1 MLQVALAQLRINAR
15 RFVAVA
21 LAVMLGVG
29 FLSATLMVSGTT
41 QATLQQSIGA
51 TYAKADLVVTVRD
64 NGQSALETEQLL
76 SGLDGVSAVHAPQRT
91 VTALQLPSGPADV
104 FVLSTA
110 PTELQTSTMVNGT
123 LPANGSEISID
134 QTSADE
140 LGMTVGD
147 TYALEQSYYAPD
159 VGDAPPP
166 TTVTVTLTGITEDS
180 ADPYLSGLPHVYAAP
195 DLVQS
200 LSVLTPGEEP
210 PAATSAQLAL
220 LETADASAVG
230 AEATTALAAAGV
242 AAEVRTSAEQ
252 VTEDVAALSGGTDQ
266 LTVIL
271 LAFAVVAVLVTA
283 LVISNTF
290 SVLVAQRTR
299 DLALLRCLGASRGQ
313 IRRSVLI
320 EAGVVGLVSSIL
332 GVLLAAGVM
341 FVLVSIA
348 ASQDGTEFATLA
360 IPWSSVLVGLIVGIV
375 MTLVA
380 AFVPARAATAVA
392 PLEALRPAEDA
403 TTDTRKGRVRL
414 VIGLMLVL
422 LGAGLLGVGAASSTL
437 LIALPGGVFSFV
449 GVLLCA
455 SLFLPALVTA
465 VGKLAA
471 PLGVPGRLAAINAVR
486 NPARTTATASALLV
500 GVTLVTMMMAGAQT
514 SRTAFEAELGANYPV
529 DLSVQQVGDAAA
541 ANAAATTAGQLDG
554 VEATTALSVAALS
567 DEASG
572 GMPIY
577 AISPTGAEAVLR
589 NDALDLVDDV
599 VFMPQDSGF
608 TEMTLVGA
616 DGPVTLPVQEVQTQI
631 FVPAITAATAAEL
644 GTAPL
649 PGVEALGEETGILWM
664 KLDDSLDT
672 AGVTGLRSDIVEAL
686 NVSEY
691 QVDGAAIE
699 RVSFNEIIDVIL
711 LVVTALLAVAV
722 LIALIGVANTLSL
735 SVLER
740 TRESSLL
747 RALGLTRGQLRGM
760 LAVEA
765 VLIAGVAAAFGCLL
779 GVVYG
784 WLGVQSALGAITP
797 VTPSIPW
804 AQLVGVLAVA
814 VVAALLA
821 SVLPARRAARL
832 SPVEGLATT

>member
-1 MLQVALAQLRINAR
+1 MHAR
-15 RFVAVA
+15 RFVAVG

-41 QATLQQSIGA
+41 QASLQQSLGA
-51 TYAKADLVVTVRD
+51 TYAKADLVVTLD
-64 NGQSALETEQLL
+64 EGAGSAADTEELL
-76 SGLDGVSAVHAPQRT
+76 AGIDGVTAVHAPQRT
-91 VTALQLPSGPADV
+91 TSTLNLPTGPADV

-110 PTELQTSTMVNGT
+110 PDELQSSTLAAGRLPVDGT
-123 LPANGSEISID
+123 GITID
-134 QTSADE
+134 KTAASQ
-140 LGMTVGD
+140 LGLDVGD
-147 TYALEQSYYAPD
+147 SFALEQTQYSPD
-159 VGDAPPP
+159 GEALPPKS
-166 TTVTVTLTGITEDS
+166 VAVTLTGITENS

-195 DLVQS
+195 DLVES
-200 LSVLTPGEEP
+200 LSIFSPGEAP
-210 PAATSAQLAL
+210 PQATTAQLAL
-220 LETADASAVG
+220 DGSAAVADVRAD
-230 AEATTALAAAGV
+230 TTALLSAAGV
-242 AAEVRTSAEQ
+242 SAEVRTSAEQ
-252 VTEDVAALSGGTDQ
+252 VTADVAALSGGTDQ
-266 LTVIL
+266 LTIIL
-271 LAFAVVAVLVTA
+271 LAFAVVAILVTA
-283 LVISNTF
+283 LVIANTF

-299 DLALLRCLGASRGQ
+299 DLALLRCIGASRAQ

-320 EAGVVGLVSSIL
+320 EAGIVGLVSSIL

-341 FVLVSIA
+341 WTLVSLA
-348 ASQDGTEFATLA
+348 AAQDGTEFATLA
-360 IPWSSVLVGLIVGIV
+360 IPASSVLIGLIVGVV

-403 TTDTRKGRVRL
+403 TTETHRGRVRL
-414 VIGLMLVL
+414 VLGLVLVL
-422 LGAGLLGVGAASSTL
+422 LGAGLLGVGAAASTL
-437 LIALPGGVFSFV
+437 LIALPGGVLSFV
-449 GVLLCA
+449 GVLLCG

-465 VGKLAA
+465 VGKLAS

-486 NPARTTATASALLV
+486 NPGRTTATASALLV

-514 SRTAFEAELGANYPV
+514 SRAAFEAELGANYPV
-529 DLSVQQVGDAAA
+529 DLEVQQVGNAAA
-541 ANAAATTAGQLDG
+541 AEAAVTTVERLNG
-554 VEATTALSVAALS
+554 VDAALALSVAAVT
-567 DEASG
+567 DDAAG
-572 GMPIY
+572 AMPVY
-577 AISPTGAEAVLR
+577 AISPDQAAAVLR
-589 NDALDLVDDV
+589 SEDLTVVDGV
-599 VFMPQDSGF
+599 VFMPQDSGL
-608 TEMTLVGA
+608 TEVTLVGA
-616 DGPVTLPVQEVQTQI
+616 AGPVTLPVQETQTQA
-631 FVPAITAATAAEL
+631 FVPTISAATAAEL

-649 PGVEALGEETGILWM
+649 PGVEALGDETGILWM
-664 KLDDSLDT
+664 KLDDSLDA
-672 AGVTGLRSDIVEAL
+672 AGVTGLRSEIVEAL
-686 NVSEY
+686 GVSEY
-691 QVDGAAIE
+691 QVSGAAIE
-699 RVSFNEIIDVIL
+699 RVSFNQIIDVIL

-804 AQLVGVLAVA
+804 LQLLGVLAVA
-814 VVAALLA
+814 VIAALLA

-832 SPVEGLATT
+832 SPVEGLATA

>member
-1 MLQVALAQLRINAR
+1 MLQVALAQLRIHAR
-15 RFVAVA
+15 RFVAVG

-29 FLSATLMVSGTT
+29 FLAATLMVSGTT

-51 TYAKADLVVTVRD
+51 TYAKADLVVTVGDGGR
-64 NGQSALETEQLL
+64 SALETEQLL
-76 SGLDGVSAVHAPQRT
+76 SGLDGVSAVHASQRT
-91 VTALQLPSGPADV
+91 IAALQLPSGPADV

-110 PTELQTSTMVNGT
+110 PTDLQTSTLVDGS
-123 LPANGSEISID
+123 LPADGTGISID
-134 QTSADE
+134 KTSATE

-147 TYALEQSYYAPD
+147 TYALEQSYYAPA
-159 VGDAPPP
+159 GDTPPP

-200 LSVLTPGEEP
+200 LSVLSPGDTP

-220 LETADASAVG
+220 EDAADPTAVSTDVLAALASA
-230 AEATTALAAAGV
+230 GV
-242 AAEVRTSAEQ
+242 SAEVRTSAEQ

-271 LAFAVVAVLVTA
+271 LAFAVVAVLVTV

-299 DLALLRCLGASRGQ
+299 DLALLRCIGASRRQ
-313 IRRSVLI
+313 IRRSVLL
-320 EAGVVGLVSSIL
+320 EAAVVGLVSSVL

-341 FVLVSIA
+341 FVLVSVA
-348 ASQDGTEFATLA
+348 ASQEGTEFATLA
-360 IPWSSVLVGLIVGIV
+360 SPVSAVLVGLVVGV
-375 MTLVA
+375 AMTLAA
-380 AFVPARAATAVA
+380 AFEPARAATAVA

-403 TTDTRKGRVRL
+403 TTGTRKGKVRL
-414 VIGLMLVL
+414 AAGLVL
-422 LGAGLLGVGAASSTL
+422 VVLGAGLLGVGAVLSSL
-437 LIALPGGVFSFV
+437 LIALPGGVLSFV
-449 GVLLCA
+449 GVLMCA

-465 VGKLAA
+465 VGRLAA

-514 SRTAFEAELGANYPV
+514 SRAAFDAELGANYPV
-529 DLSVQQVGDAAA
+529 DLAVQEVGNTADAAA
-541 ANAAATTAGQLDG
+541 AVQTVEQLSG
-554 VEATTALSVAALS
+554 VESAIALSVAAVT
-567 DEASG
+567 DEAASAQ
-572 GMPIY
+572 PVY
-577 AISPTGAEAVLR
+577 ALAPEEARQVLR
-589 NDALDLVDDV
+589 NDGVELVNDV
-599 VFMPQDSGF
+599 VFMPQDSGL
-608 TEMTLVGA
+608 TEVTLEGA
-616 DGPVTLPVQEVQTQI
+616 TGPVTLPVQEVQTQV
-631 FVPAITAATAAEL
+631 FVPSITEATAATL

-649 PGVEALGEETGILWM
+649 PGVDALGDETGILWL
-664 KLDDSLDT
+664 KLDDSLDA
-672 AGVTGLRSDIVEAL
+672 AGVTGLRSEIVEAL
-686 NVSEY
+686 GVSEY
-691 QVDGAAIE
+691 QVNGAAIE

-747 RALGLTRGQLRGM
+747 RALGLTRAQLRGM

-765 VLIAGVAAAFGCLL
+765 VLIAGVAAAFGCVL

-784 WLGVQSALGAITP
+784 WLGVQSALGSITP

-832 SPVEGLATT
+832 SPVEGLATA

>member
-1 MLQVALAQLRINAR
+1 MLQVALAQLRIHAR
-15 RFVAVA
+15 RFVAVG

-29 FLSATLMVSGTT
+29 FLAATLMVSGTT

-51 TYAKADLVVTVRD
+51 TYAKADLVVTVGD
-64 NGQSALETEQLL
+64 GGQSALETEQLL
-76 SGLDGVSAVHAPQRT
+76 SGIDGVSAVHAAQRT
-91 VTALQLPSGPADV
+91 LSTLQLPSGPADV

-110 PTELQTSTMVNGT
+110 PVELQNSTMVKGA
-123 LPANGSEISID
+123 LPADGSGISID
-134 QTSADE
+134 KTSATE

-147 TYALEQSYYAPD
+147 TYALEQSYYSP
-159 VGDAPPP
+159 VGGDAPPP
-166 TTVTVTLTGITEDS
+166 MTVTVTLTGITEDS
-180 ADPYLSGLPHVYAAP
+180 ADPYLSGLPQVYAVP
-195 DLVQS
+195 DLVQT
-200 LSVLTPGEEP
+200 LSVLSPGEQP
-210 PAATSAQLAL
+210 PQATTAQLAL
-220 LETADASAVG
+220 LGTADPSAVS
-230 AEATTALAAAGV
+230 ADATAALAAAGV
-242 AAEVRTSAEQ
+242 SAEVRTSAEQ
-252 VTEDVAALSGGTDQ
+252 VTADVAALSGGTDQ

-271 LAFAVVAVLVTA
+271 LAFAVVAVLVTV

-299 DLALLRCLGASRGQ
+299 DLALLRCIGASRRQ
-313 IRRSVLI
+313 IRHSVLL
-320 EAGVVGLVSSIL
+320 EAAVVGLVSSVL

-341 FVLVSIA
+341 FTLVSVA
-348 ASQDGTEFATLA
+348 AAQEGTEFATLA
-360 IPWSSVLVGLIVGIV
+360 IPVSAILVSLIVGLA
-375 MTLVA
+375 MTLAA

-403 TTDTRKGRVRL
+403 TTGTRKGRVRL
-414 VIGLMLVL
+414 AIGLLLVL
-422 LGAGLLGVGAASSTL
+422 LGAGLLGVGAISSAL

-465 VGKLAA
+465 VGRLAA
-471 PLGVPGRLAAINAVR
+471 PLGVPGRLAALNAVR

-500 GVTLVTMMMAGAQT
+500 GVTLVTMMMAGAHT
-514 SRTAFEAELGANYPV
+514 SRAAFEAELGANYPV
-529 DLSVQQVGDAAA
+529 DLAVQEVGNAAA
-541 ANAAATTAGQLDG
+541 ADAAVTTVQQLAGVD
-554 VEATTALSVAALS
+554 AAMALSVAAVS
-567 DEASG
+567 DEAAG
-572 GMPIY
+572 TLPVY
-577 AISPTGAEAVLR
+577 AISPDEAESVLR
-589 NDALDLVDDV
+589 NTGLELVDDV
-599 VFMPQDSGF
+599 VFMPQDSGL
-608 TEMTLVGA
+608 TEVTLEGA
-616 DGPVTLPVQEVQTQI
+616 TGPVILPVREAQTRI
-631 FVPAITAATAAEL
+631 FVPAITEATAAAL
-644 GTAPL
+644 GAAPL
-649 PGVEALGEETGILWM
+649 PGVAALGDETSILWL
-664 KLDDSLDT
+664 KLDDSLDA
-672 AGVTGLRSDIVEAL
+672 AGVTGLRSEIVEAL
-686 NVSEY
+686 RVSEY
-691 QVDGAAIE
+691 QVNGAAIE

-804 AQLVGVLAVA
+804 AQLVGVVAVA

-832 SPVEGLATT
+832 SPVEGLATA

>member
-1 MLQVALAQLRINAR
+1 MG
-15 RFVAVA
+15 
-21 LAVMLGVG
+21 LAVILGVG

-51 TYAKADLVVTVRD
+51 TYAKADLVVTIADGGR
-64 NGQSALETEQLL
+64 SALETEQLL
-76 SGLDGVSAVHAPQRT
+76 SGLDGVSAVHAAQRT
-91 VTALQLPSGPADV
+91 ISALQLPSGPADV

-110 PTELQTSTMVNGT
+110 PTALQTSILVDGSLPLDGT
-123 LPANGSEISID
+123 GISID
-134 QTSADE
+134 KTSAIE
-140 LGMTVGD
+140 LGLAVGD
-147 TYALEQSYYAPD
+147 TYTLEQPVYAPG
-159 VGDAPPP
+159 GDTPPP

-200 LSVLTPGEEP
+200 LSVLSPGDAP
-210 PAATSAQLAL
+210 PPVTSAQVAL
-220 LETADASAVG
+220 ADAADQSAAKTDVL
-230 AEATTALAAAGV
+230 ATLATAGV
-242 AAEVRTSAEQ
+242 SAEVRTSAEQ

-271 LAFAVVAVLVTA
+271 LAFAVVAVLVTV

-299 DLALLRCLGASRGQ
+299 DLALLRCLGASRRQ
-313 IRRSVLI
+313 IRGSVLL
-320 EAGVVGLVSSIL
+320 EAAVVGLVSSAL

-341 FVLVSIA
+341 FVLVSVA
-348 ASQDGTEFATLA
+348 ASQEGTEFATLA
-360 IPWSSVLVGLIVGIV
+360 IPVSAVLVGLGVGV
-375 MTLVA
+375 AMTLAA

-403 TTDTRKGRVRL
+403 TTGTRKGKVRL
-414 VIGLMLVL
+414 ALGLVLVL
-422 LGAGLLGVGAASSTL
+422 LGAGLLGAGAILSSL
-437 LIALPGGVFSFV
+437 LIALPGGVLSFV
-449 GVLLCA
+449 GILMCA

-465 VGKLAA
+465 VGRLAA

-486 NPARTTATASALLV
+486 NPGRTTATASALLV

-514 SRTAFEAELGANYPV
+514 SRAAFDAELGANYPV
-529 DLSVQQVGDAAA
+529 DLAVQEVGNATDAGAA
-541 ANAAATTAGQLDG
+541 VQTVEQLSG
-554 VEATTALSVAALS
+554 VESAIALSVAAVT
-567 DEASG
+567 DES
-572 GMPIY
+572 
-577 AISPTGAEAVLR
+577 TGAQPVYALAPEDARQVLR
-589 NDALDLVDDV
+589 NDGVELVNDV
-599 VFMPQDSGF
+599 VFMPQNSGL
-608 TEMTLVGA
+608 TEVTLEGA
-616 DGPVTLPVQEVQTQI
+616 SGPVTLPVQEVQTQS
-631 FVPAITAATAAEL
+631 FVPAITEATAATL
-644 GTAPL
+644 GAAPR
-649 PGVEALGEETGILWM
+649 PGVDTLGDETGLLWM
-664 KLDDSLDT
+664 KLDDSLDA
-672 AGVTGLRSDIVEAL
+672 AGVTGLRSEIVEAL
-686 NVSEY
+686 GVSEY
-691 QVDGAAIE
+691 QVNGAAIE

-747 RALGLTRGQLRGM
+747 RALGLTRAQLRGM

-765 VLIAGVAAAFGCLL
+765 VLIAGVAAAFGCVL

-784 WLGVQSALGAITP
+784 WLGVQSALGSIAP

-821 SVLPARRAARL
+821 SVLPSRRAARL
-832 SPVEGLATT
+832 SPVEGLSAA

>member
-1 MLQVALAQLRINAR
+1 MLQVALAQVRAYGR
-15 RFVAVA
+15 RFIAVG

-41 QATLQQSIGA
+41 QASLQQSLGA
-51 TYAKADLVVTVRD
+51 TYAKADLVVSL
-64 NGQSALETEQLL
+64 GEGAGSAVETEQLL
-76 SGLDGVSAVHAPQRT
+76 SGIDGVSAVHAAQRT
-91 VTALQLPSGPADV
+91 ISTLSLPTGPADV

-110 PTELQTSTMVNGT
+110 PDELQSSTLADGRLPVDGT
-123 LPANGSEISID
+123 GITID
-134 QTSADE
+134 KTAASQ
-140 LGMTVGD
+140 LGLGVGD
-147 TYALEQSYYAPD
+147 SFALEQTQYSPD
-159 VGDAPPP
+159 GEPLPPKSL
-166 TTVTVTLTGITEDS
+166 TVTLTGITENS
-180 ADPYLSGLPHVYAAP
+180 ADPYLAGLPQVYAAP
-195 DLVQS
+195 DLVES
-200 LSVLTPGEEP
+200 LSIFSPGEAP
-210 PAATSAQLAL
+210 PQATTAQLAL
-220 LETADASAVG
+220 DGSATVADVRTATASALS
-230 AEATTALAAAGV
+230 ASGV
-242 AAEVRTSAEQ
+242 SAEVRTSAEQ
-252 VTEDVAALSGGTDQ
+252 VTADVAALSGGTDQ

-271 LAFAVVAVLVTA
+271 LAFAVVAILVTVLVIA
-283 LVISNTF
+283 NTF

-299 DLALLRCLGASRGQ
+299 DLALLRCIGASRAQ

-320 EAGVVGLVSSIL
+320 EAGIVGLVSSVL

-341 FVLVSIA
+341 WALVSLA
-348 ASQDGTEFATLA
+348 AAQDGTEFATLA
-360 IPWSSVLVGLIVGIV
+360 IPPSSVLAGLIVGVV

-403 TTDTRKGRVRL
+403 TTETRRGKARL
-414 VIGLMLVL
+414 FLGLVLVL
-422 LGAGLLGVGAASSTL
+422 LGAGLLGVGAASSAL
-437 LIALPGGVFSFV
+437 LVALPGGVLSFV

-465 VGKLAA
+465 VGKLAT

-529 DLSVQQVGDAAA
+529 DLAVQEVGSAAA
-541 ANAAATTAGQLDG
+541 ADAAVTTVERLDG
-554 VEATTALSVAALS
+554 VDAALALSVGAVS
-567 DEASG
+567 DDATG
-572 GMPIY
+572 AMPVY
-577 AISPTGAEAVLR
+577 AISPDEAEAVLR
-589 NDALDLVDDV
+589 SEDPGLVDDV
-599 VFMPQDSGF
+599 VFMPQDSGL
-608 TEMTLVGA
+608 TEVTLMGA

-631 FVPAITAATAAEL
+631 FVPTITAATAAEL

-649 PGVEALGEETGILWM
+649 PGVAALGDGTGILWL
-664 KLDDSLDT
+664 KLDDSLDA

-686 NVSEY
+686 GVSEY
-691 QVDGAAIE
+691 QVNGAAIE
-699 RVSFNEIIDVIL
+699 RVSFNQIIDVIL

-747 RALGLTRGQLRGM
+747 RALGLTRAQLRGM

-784 WLGVQSALGAITP
+784 WLGVQSALGAIAP

-804 AQLVGVLAVA
+804 LQLLGVLAVA
-814 VVAALLA
+814 VIAALLA

-832 SPVEGLATT
+832 SPVEGLATA